1 MLFGAVKRPPV
12 LLTTIALTAFGLA
25 SFAGA
30 TRAVPPP
37 SARATDPEVGA
48 GEPRLASATRTETPP
63 SRYLAIGGGSTPE
76 YTEVSLEQDMLLAK
90 QVLPGPG
97 TMFFAGGADAVS
109 VRSTNPLADGSTVL
123 ARLGDL
129 FAPRAGRQSQYRR
142 TTLSAA
148 PATLANIDQALT
160 RALENGKDPLLV
172 YVAAHGEQGDR
183 ARENYVDLWGGDM
196 LSVKR
201 VAEIHEAHPRPLRM
215 LVASCY
221 SGGFGDLAFANADP
235 ARGPSRAPRCGLF
248 AGPWDR
254 QTSGCD
260 PNPDRGA
267 QEGYSV
273 HVLHALLGQ
282 DRNGKTLPSTEIDFN
297 GDGRIGLLEAH
308 TRARIV
314 SASIDVPTTT
324 SERYLRE
331 VEHRRGNP
339 SAAAL
344 PEDAAVVALLG
355 KRLGLP
361 TRAKAEQRWKELSA
375 KLDALD
381 ERLGSADT
389 ARDRAIS
396 KLSGELLGRWPI
408 LDDPYHGEFAAT
420 VQKNG
425 KAITAVLDSSA
436 DALELNEVDEQVEAI
451 DAQLR
456 ELEPQE
462 AQVLRLLR
470 AYETLS
476 LAASL
481 KARGGPTYQYYRSLL
496 ECERAPL

>member
-1 MLFGAVKRPPV
+1 VTRSQA
-12 LLTTIALTAFGLA
+12 LTTLIAVAALIA
-25 SFAGA
+25 SAHA
-30 TRAVPPP
+30 TRAAPPP
-37 SARATDPEVGA
+37 TSFADASGSNDA
-48 GEPRLASATRTETPP
+48 NDEPHLASAVRSDAPAA
-63 SRYLAIGGGSTPE
+63 RYIAIGGGSTPE
-76 YTEVSLEQDMLLAK
+76 YTEVSLEQDMLLAR

-97 TMFFAGGADAVS
+97 LMFFAGGADAVS
-109 VRSTNPLADGSTVL
+109 VRSTNPLADATSLL

-142 TTLSAA
+142 TTLAAA
-148 PATLANIDQALT
+148 PATFANIDQALA
-160 RALENGKDPLLV
+160 RALANGKDPLLV
-172 YVAAHGEQGDR
+172 YVAAHGEQGER
-183 ARENYVDLWGGDM
+183 ARNNFVDLWGGDM
-196 LSVKR
+196 LTVSH
-201 VAEIHEAHPRPLRM
+201 VAEVHEAHPRPLRM

-235 ARGPSRAPRCGLF
+235 AKGPSRAPRCGVF

-282 DRNGKTLPSTEIDFN
+282 DRNGKPLPPAEVDFN
-297 GDGRIGLLEAH
+297 GDGKIGLLEAH
-308 TRARIV
+308 TRARIA
-314 SASIDVPTTT
+314 STSIDVPTTT
-324 SERYLRE
+324 SERFLRE

-339 SAAAL
+339 GQPGLGLA
-344 PEDAAVVALLG
+344 EDAAVIAQLG

-361 TRAKAEQRWKELSA
+361 TRARAEQRWRELSA

-381 ERLGSADT
+381 ERLDAADEQ
-389 ARDRAIS
+389 RDRAVS
-396 KLSGELLGRWPI
+396 KLSRELLGRWPV
-408 LDDPYHGEFAAT
+408 LDDPYHSEFAAV
-420 VQKNG
+420 VQRNA
-425 KAITAVLDSSA
+425 KAISAVLDDSA
-436 DALELNEVDEQVEAI
+436 EAQELSQADQQVEAI

-476 LAASL
+476 LAAAL
-481 KARGGPTYQYYRSLL
+481 KARGGPSYQYYRQLL
-496 ECERAPL
+496 ECERSPL

>member
-1 MLFGAVKRPPV
+1 MLIAAVTRTSTLP
-12 LLTTIALTAFGLA
+12 IFALVAVAFVWVH
-25 SFAGA
+25 A
-30 TRAVPPP
+30 TRAAPPP
-37 SARATDPEVGA
+37 VSLADASDQSSDD
-48 GEPRLASATRTETPP
+48 PRLASAVRSEPA
-63 SRYLAIGGGSTPE
+63 SRYVAIGGGSTPE

-97 TMFFAGGADAVS
+97 QLFFAGGADAVS
-109 VRSTNPLADGSTVL
+109 VRSTNPLADATSLL
-123 ARLGDL
+123 ARLGEL

-148 PATLANIDQALT
+148 PATLANVERAIT
-160 RALENGKDPLLV
+160 RALGSGKDSLLV
-172 YVAAHGEQGDR
+172 YVAAHGEQGER
-183 ARENYVDLWGGDM
+183 ARDNFVDLWGGES
-196 LSVKR
+196 LTVSR

-221 SGGFGDLAFANADP
+221 SGGFGDLAFANANP
-235 ARGPSRAPRCGLF
+235 AKGPSRAPRCGVF

-273 HVLHALLGQ
+273 HVLHALVGQ
-282 DRNGKTLPSTEIDFN
+282 DRHGKPLPAAEVDFN

-308 TRARIV
+308 SRARIA
-314 SASIDVPTTT
+314 STSIDVPTTT
-324 SERYLRE
+324 AERFLRE

-339 SAAAL
+339 AAAGL
-344 PEDAAVVALLG
+344 PEDAAVVAQLG

-361 TRAKAEQRWKELSA
+361 TRALAERRWRELST

-381 ERLGSADT
+381 ARLDSVDA
-389 ARDRAIS
+389 ARDRAAN
-396 KLSGELLGRWPI
+396 KLSGLLLGRWPV
-408 LDDPYHGEFAAT
+408 LDDPYHGEFAVT
-420 VQKNG
+420 VQKNA
-425 KAITAVLDSSA
+425 KAITAMLDSSA
-436 DALELNEVDEQVEAI
+436 EASELNDADQQVQAI
-451 DAQLR
+451 DEQLR

-476 LAASL
+476 LAAAL
-481 KARGGPTYQYYRSLL
+481 KARGGANYQAYKALL

>member
-1 MLFGAVKRPPV
+1 MTRTSV
-12 LLTTIALTAFGLA
+12 LTTIAVVVIGSAG
-25 SFAGA
+25 FARA

-37 SARATDPEVGA
+37 AALATEKDTGA
-48 GEPRLASATRTETPP
+48 TEPRLASAVRVETPP
-63 SRYLAIGGGSTPE
+63 LRYIAIGGGSTPE
-76 YTEVSLEQDMLLAK
+76 YTEVSLEQDMLLAR
-90 QVLPGPG
+90 QVLPGAG
-97 TMFFAGGADAVS
+97 SLFFAGGADAVS
-109 VRSTNPLADGSTVL
+109 VRSTNPLADASSLL

-129 FAPRAGRQSQYRR
+129 FAPRSGRQSQYRR

-160 RALENGKDPLLV
+160 RALASGKDPLLV
-172 YVAAHGEQGDR
+172 YIAAHGEQGER
-183 ARENYVDLWGGDM
+183 ARENYVDLWEGDM
-196 LSVKR
+196 LSVTR
-201 VAEIHEAHPRPLRM
+201 VAEIHEAHSRSLRM

-221 SGGFGDLAFANADP
+221 SGGFADLAFANADP
-235 ARGPSRAPRCGLF
+235 TKGPARTPRCGLF

-282 DRNGKTLPSTEIDFN
+282 DRNGELLPPTEVDFN

-308 TRARIV
+308 TRARIA
-314 SASIDVPTTT
+314 SSSIDVPTTT

-339 SAAAL
+339 SAAGL

-361 TRAKAEQRWKELSA
+361 TRVKAEQRWKELSA

-381 ERLGSADT
+381 ARLDAADATRERAV
-389 ARDRAIS
+389 S
-396 KLSGELLGRWPI
+396 KLSGELLGHWPV

-420 VQKNG
+420 LQKNA
-425 KAITAVLDSSA
+425 KAITAVLDTSS
-436 DALELNEVDEQVEAI
+436 DALELNEADAQVEAI

-496 ECERAPL
+496 ECERAAL

>member
-1 MLFGAVKRPPV
+1 MLAGAVTRSSV
-12 LLTTIALTAFGLA
+12 LTTIVVAVLVLVAH
-25 SFAGA
+25 A

-37 SARATDPEVGA
+37 TTPPGEQSEIGA
-48 GEPRLASATRTETPP
+48 GEPRLASAVRSETPP
-63 SRYLAIGGGSTPE
+63 SRYIAIGGGATPE
-76 YTEVSLEQDMLLAK
+76 YTEVSLEQDMLLAR

-97 TMFFAGGADAVS
+97 SMFFAGGADAVS
-109 VRSTNPLADGSTVL
+109 VRSTNPLADGSALL
-123 ARLGDL
+123 ARLGDV

-142 TTLSAA
+142 STLSAA
-148 PATLANIDQALT
+148 PATLANVDQAIT
-160 RALENGKDPLLV
+160 RALENGKDSLLV
-172 YVAAHGEQGDR
+172 YIASHGEQGAR
-183 ARENYVDLWGGDM
+183 ARDNYVDLWEGDM
-196 LSVKR
+196 LSVAR
-201 VAEIHEAHPRPLRM
+201 IAELHDAHPRPLRM

-221 SGGFGDLAFANADP
+221 AGGFGDLAFASADP
-235 ARGPSRAPRCGLF
+235 AKGPARASRCGVF

-267 QEGYSV
+267 QEGYSI

-282 DRNGKTLPSTEIDFN
+282 DRNGKTLPAVEIDFN
-297 GDGRIGLLEAH
+297 NDGRIGLLEAH
-308 TRARIV
+308 TRARIA
-314 SASIDVPTTT
+314 SSSIDVPTTT

-339 SAAAL
+339 SAVSI
-344 PEDAAVVALLG
+344 PEDGAVIAQLG
-355 KRLGLP
+355 KRLALP
-361 TRAKAEQRWKELSA
+361 TRARAEQRWRELSA

-381 ERLGSADT
+381 ERLDAAAA
-389 ARDRAIS
+389 ARDRAVS
-396 KLSGELLGRWPI
+396 KLSGELLGRWPV
-408 LDDPYHGEFAAT
+408 LDDPYHADFAAI

-425 KAITAVLDSSA
+425 KAITAVLDNSPEALEVNEA
-436 DALELNEVDEQVEAI
+436 DAQVDAI
-451 DAQLR
+451 DVQLR

-476 LAASL
+476 LAAAL
-481 KARGGPTYQYYRSLL
+481 KARGGPNYQYYRSLL